1 MRSSFYH
8 RVDDQNYVGE
18 DSHDNCDQIDG
29 IDSEIY
35 DGIDGI

>member
-1 MRSSFYH
+1 MRSSFH
-8 RVDDQNYVGE
+8 HHVVDHNDVGE
-18 DSHDNCDQIDG
+18 NYHDNFDEIDG